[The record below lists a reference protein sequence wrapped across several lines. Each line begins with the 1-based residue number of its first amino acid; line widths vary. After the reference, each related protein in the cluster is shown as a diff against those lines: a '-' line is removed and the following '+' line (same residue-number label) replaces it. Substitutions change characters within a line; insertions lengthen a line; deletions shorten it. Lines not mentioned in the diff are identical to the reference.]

1 MSTFPATRL
10 RRLRR
15 TGALRSLVRE
25 TRLDLSDFVYP
36 LFVGPES
43 RANEELPALGR
54 FSVDDLSREAE
65 ELLGLGLSAVI
76 LFGIPEEKDDEG
88 SGAYAADGIV
98 QRALRSLRERYPDLV
113 LVTDVCLCEYTS
125 HGHCGV
131 IENGEVAND
140 ASVELL
146 ARTAVSHVEAG
157 ADVVAPSDMMDG
169 RVGAIRAALDEA
181 GFGDTAI
188 VSYAAKYAS
197 AFYGPF
203 REAAE
208 SAPSFGDRRGYQLDP
223 ANVREALRECELD
236 VAEGA
241 DALIVKPA
249 LPNLDVI
256 RAARE
261 RFDLP
266 VARLQR
272 LRRVRDGEGRG
283 RAGLA
288 RRAAGGDRVADRD
301 LARRRRLRRHVL
313 GQGARGLALK
323 SKSDLARQAE
333 RLIPGGVNSPVRA
346 MRAVGLD
353 DPLFVR
359 RGEGAYLETV
369 EGERYVDWVMSFGPL
384 LFGHADPETLDAV
397 RSAVDDGTTYG
408 ASTEREVELAA
419 EIADAFPSI
428 EQVRLVSS
436 GTEAG
441 MTAIRLARG
450 ATRRDR
456 ILKFA
461 GCYHGHADALLA
473 EAGSARRRWVSR
485 RRPASRAVRPPTR

>member
-1 MSTFPATRL
+1 VSAFPATRL

-15 TGALRSLVRE
+15 SGALRSLVRE
-25 TRLDLSDFVYP
+25 TRLDRADLVFP

-54 FSVDDLSREAE
+54 FSVDDLAREAE

-76 LFGIPEEKDDEG
+76 LFGIPEEKDEEG
-88 SGAYAADGIV
+88 SGAYASDGIV

-140 ASVELL
+140 ATLELL

-169 RVGAIRAALDEA
+169 RVAALRSALDDAAFVE
-181 GFGDTAI
+181 TPI

-208 SAPSFGDRRGYQLDP
+208 SAPSFGDRRGYQMDP

-266 VARLQR
+266 VAAYN
-272 LRRVRDGEGRG
+272 VSGEYAMVKAAAARG
-283 RAGLA
+283 WLDERQAAIESLTAISRAG
-288 RRAAGGDRVADRD
+288 ADFI
-301 LARRRRLRRHVL
+301 V
-313 GQGARGLALK
+313 
-323 SKSDLARQAE
+323 
-333 RLIPGGVNSPVRA
+333 
-346 MRAVGLD
+346 
-353 DPLFVR
+353 
-359 RGEGAYLETV
+359 
-369 EGERYVDWVMSFGPL
+369 
-384 LFGHADPETLDAV
+384 
-397 RSAVDDGTTYG
+397 TYW
-408 ASTEREVELAA
+408 AKELAA
-419 EIADAFPSI
+419 W
-428 EQVRLVSS
+428 L
-436 GTEAG
+436 
-441 MTAIRLARG
+441 
-450 ATRRDR
+450 
-456 ILKFA
+456 
-461 GCYHGHADALLA
+461 
-473 EAGSARRRWVSR
+473 
-485 RRPASRAVRPPTR
+485 